1 MIVSRA
7 EQTDDGYHQQKIE
20 RYQLITQVTKL
31 HGGGVSTQIVSKPC
45 GYDITICFQIESNG
59 SRKILPQN
67 ARNLLAEEEDAIACV
82 APAPVIEELCP
93 SGEVEQ
99 GALHHVVCPHPCRP
113 KRIVIMVMRVVR
125 YVAQGALPIQ
135 IISNDK

>member
-1 MIVSRA
+1 MLNVI
-7 EQTDDGYHQQKIE
+7 
-20 RYQLITQVTKL
+20 LIL
-31 HGGGVSTQIVSKPC
+31 ISWGFSNQISKPC